1 MGNLFYTRPDQI
13 RGNTIVLEGTEAG
26 HATRVLRK
34 RAGEAISSTDG
45 VGTIFN
51 CVIRT
56 ISGGSLTA
64 EIVSQKTRQREEPYL
79 AVAIGHL
86 RKRDRLEFA
95 VEKVTELGAAE
106 ILIFKGDHSEKGG
119 VREDRLEKT
128 VERAMKQSLRALRP
142 AGAPHPSLQELLR
155 DK

>member
-34 RAGEAISSTDG
+34 RAGEAISITDG
-45 VGTIFN
+45 AGTMFN

-64 EIVSQKTRQREEPYL
+64 EIVSQETRQREEPYL

-86 RKRDRLEFA
+86 RKRDRLELA

-106 ILIFKGDHSEKGG
+106 MVLIKGYLARCGG
-119 VREDRLEKT
+119 VWVGRVEEDGE
-128 VERAMKQSLRALRP
+128 
-142 AGAPHPSLQELLR
+142 
-155 DK
+155 

>member
-34 RAGEAISSTDG
+34 RAGEAISITDG

-51 CVIRT
+51 CGIRT

-79 AVAIGHL
+79 AVGIGQL
-86 RKRDRLEFA
+86 RKGDGLGGERERG
-95 VEKVTELGAAE
+95 TERENAE
-106 ILIFKGDHSEKGG
+106 
-119 VREDRLEKT
+119 
-128 VERAMKQSLRALRP
+128 
-142 AGAPHPSLQELLR
+142 
-155 DK
+155 